1 MTDLEDRLIAACD
14 AAGDVHALDPMG
26 RCPFGALLGD
36 ESPYPR
42 PDSQFVSLA
51 LGLDVADVEAF
62 MSGFDDVDWSLF
74 GLGFSDPEMLAMG
87 KRFRDRYP

>member
-1 MTDLEDRLIAACD
+1 MIDLEDRLIAACD

-36 ESPYPR
+36 ESPYAR
-42 PDSQFVSLA
+42 PDSKLVSLA
-51 LGLDVADVEAF
+51 LGLSAADVEAF
-62 MSGFDDVDWSLF
+62 MSGFDDIDWPL
-74 GLGFSDPEMLAMG
+74 LGPYDSEMLAMG